1 MAVQG
6 SPTHSEDF
14 SYVADSAA
22 LVTHSGGFTLLGGRQ
37 CGWPATDLAAFA
49 RGGEASVRAFAEQLP
64 LERGEGTE
72 NVKDEFTPGGGS
84 VDLFGDRCEPHSPG
98 FQLGHEF
105 DQVRE
110 VTAEPVEPPH
120 AQGVS
125 GQQGGQELVERGPRG
140 RGPTRSVD
148 EEPFTPERSQ
158 SVAL

>member
-14 SYVADSAA
+14 SYVADGAA
-22 LVTHSGGFTLLGGRQ
+22 LVAHSGGFTLLGSRQ
-37 CGWPATDLAAFA
+37 CRWPATDLAAFA

-72 NVKDEFTPGGGS
+72 DVKDEFASGGGS

-110 VTAEPVEPPH
+110 VATEPVEPPH

-125 GQQGGQELVERGPRG
+125 GQ
-140 RGPTRSVD
+140 
-148 EEPFTPERSQ
+148 
-158 SVAL
+158 